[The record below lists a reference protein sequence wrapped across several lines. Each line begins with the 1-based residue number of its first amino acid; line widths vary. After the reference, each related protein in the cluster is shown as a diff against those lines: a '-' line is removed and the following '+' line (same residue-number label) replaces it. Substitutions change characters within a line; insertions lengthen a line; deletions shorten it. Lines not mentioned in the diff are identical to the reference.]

1 MRANESHSPWRDIA
15 AERGVCQKQRSCVS
29 DGQNRRFGDPEN
41 PLHLRVHPES
51 YDTMSPLSTS
61 NRFPWLIVLTAAALV
76 AIGMSG
82 IARGDELAAGTFAR
96 RQMVWIVMS
105 VPAMCVAALF
115 PYRRLKPWAYLIF
128 GGCLLLLIAVHFFPP
143 RNGARS
149 WIPLGIAYLQPS
161 EPMKLAYILALAHY
175 LMYRRNYRRL
185 LGLIA
190 PFTLT
195 SVPIVLILREPDL
208 GTSLLFFPV
217 LFAMLFAAGARM
229 RHLAMICVLGA
240 AMLPVMWKL
249 MSAEQKS
256 RITTVFAQTDGG
268 TAPWGDGYHLH
279 QSKQVLALGGVWGS
293 ELTGGPAVPAM
304 AYHLPASR
312 TDFVFCLVGERWGLV
327 GALLAIILYLVLLAR
342 GLAVAAATDEAF
354 GRLVA
359 VGIVALLAAQLAIN
373 TGMTVGFMPITGLTL
388 PLMSYGG
395 SSLITTSVALGML
408 INVSLRPGY
417 DVAGEPFRY

>member
-1 MRANESHSPWRDIA
+1 M
-15 AERGVCQKQRSCVS
+15 
-29 DGQNRRFGDPEN
+29 
-41 PLHLRVHPES
+41 
-51 YDTMSPLSTS
+51 YSTIH
-61 NRFPWLIVLTAAALV
+61 RIPWLIVLCTVALT
-76 AIGMSG
+76 AIGLSG
-82 IARGDELAAGTFAR
+82 VVRGDELASGAFAA
-96 RQMVWIVMS
+96 RQTIWIVLAI
-105 VPAMCVAALF
+105 PAMFLAAFF
-115 PYRRLKPWAYLIF
+115 PYRRLKPWSYLIF
-128 GGCLLLLIAVHFFPP
+128 GFCLLLLVAVHFFPP

-185 LGLIA
+185 AGLIA
-190 PFTLT
+190 PFALT
-195 SVPIVLILREPDL
+195 AVPIMLILREPDL
-208 GTSLLFFPV
+208 GTSLLFFPM
-217 LFAMLFAAGARM
+217 LFAMLFAAGARL

-240 AMLPVMWKL
+240 ALLPVMWKL
-249 MSAEQKS
+249 MNAEQKS
-256 RITTVFAQTDGG
+256 RITTVFMQTDGG

-293 ELTGGPAVPAM
+293 ELTGMPAVPSA
-304 AYHLPASR
+304 AYHLPAGR

-327 GALLAIILYLVLLAR
+327 GTLTVIVLYLILLAR

-395 SSLITTSVALGML
+395 SSLLSTSIAIGLL
-408 INVSLRPGY
+408 INISLRPGY
-417 DVAGEPFRY
+417 DVAGEPFRFDAVY